1 MSFTAERIEQ
11 EPIILIRMIA
21 PLHPVDDLAELYRQ
35 TDALAAEI
43 PGKIYRLMDWTQ
55 AQLTFDL
62 IQELLDIQR
71 RSAASTAPKSPR
83 VKNHYIVADEMGH
96 LLIES
101 LRQNQYGGLDVTIFS
116 SEDEALQQIRQ
127 AIGNEQ

>member
-1 MSFTAERIEQ
+1 MSFIAERIEQ

-21 PLHPVDDLAELYRQ
+21 PLNPVDDLAELYRQ
-35 TDALAAEI
+35 TDALVADI
-43 PGKIYRLMDWTQ
+43 PGVIYRLMDWTK
-55 AQLTFDL
+55 AQLTFDM

-71 RSAASTAPKSPR
+71 RSAASTAPRSSR

-101 LRQNQYGGLDVTIFS
+101 LRQSQYGGLDVTIFS
-116 SEDEALQQIRQ
+116 NEDEALDQIRQ
-127 AIGNEQ
+127 AISNGQ